1 MSSSDSLESSK
12 LTPTLVALQQGPRPL
27 PFFLQMAQHETTGDA
42 ARLAHILAGLRAFQ
56 AAARPPAPPDV
67 PGVASAGRAR
77 LLDFGGKGP
86 AAVRAEEHTS
96 ELQSLMR
103 ITYAVFCLK

>member
-1 MSSSDSLESSK
+1 MMTGSDSGRASVMSSSDSLESSK

-56 AAARPPAPPDV
+56 AAARPPPPPERKSVVEGKSVSVRVDL
-67 PGVASAGRAR
+67 GGR
-77 LLDFGGKGP
+77 
-86 AAVRAEEHTS
+86 
-96 ELQSLMR
+96 R
-103 ITYAVFCLK
+103 IIKKKKN

>member
-42 ARLAHILAGLRAFQ
+42 APRAHILACPRAFQ

-67 PGVASAGRAR
+67 PVVASPGRAR
-77 LLDFGGKGP
+77 LLDCGGKGP
-86 AAVRAEEHTS
+86 APVSVPSLINSSRILDLAETN
-96 ELQSLMR
+96 R
-103 ITYAVFCLK
+103 